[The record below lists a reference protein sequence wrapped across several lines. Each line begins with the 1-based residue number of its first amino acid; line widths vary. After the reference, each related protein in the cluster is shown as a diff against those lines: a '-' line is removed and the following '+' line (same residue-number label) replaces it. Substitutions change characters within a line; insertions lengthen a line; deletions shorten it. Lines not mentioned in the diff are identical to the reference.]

1 MRNALFFD
9 PSSLGAHLDARSPG
23 MKFLLSLASSA
34 TLATVVH
41 LQYQAAT
48 PRPSPMVQACE
59 ARLEHRVGPSYRRIS
74 IVDGGDRNVRGERLI
89 FIRYAARGDPGD
101 AFSETEACRYDSTGK
116 LMSEHANK
124 LGIERMIDTLT
135 RP

>member
-9 PSSLGAHLDARSPG
+9 PSSLGVYLDARSPT
-23 MKFLLSLASSA
+23 MKFLLALASA
-34 TLATVVH
+34 AALATVVH
-41 LQYQAAT
+41 LQYQATT

-59 ARLEHRVGPSYRRIS
+59 ARLEQRIGLSYRRIS
-74 IVDGGDRNVRGERLI
+74 ITDDGARNVKGDRLI
-89 FIRYAARGDPGD
+89 FIRYAARDGFGD
-101 AFSETEACRYDSTGK
+101 AISETESCRYDLGGR
-116 LMSEHANK
+116 LLNEHANK